1 MVSDTYRMKNRLSS
15 ILCLTFLLLLGCV
28 TPPTDKPNEQA
39 NSPKAKNQKS
49 SKPYIIVVATY
60 LKLGQK
66 DTKLQRLNLAN
77 EKNEFANLSD
87 CKEYVDSSMDKLF
100 TKFSDYRKRNNQQ
113 RKAILFECMKDSDY
127 REKTYSYP
135 YIIYAS
141 LYSDKGE
148 TDNFYYSIEGF
159 ISESEC
165 RAYLDKKYK
174 EIERTLKNH
183 LTQNSPN
190 FSITYLS
197 CAKKSKLGNISVGKN
212 KGIKT

>member
-1 MVSDTYRMKNRLSS
+1 M
-15 ILCLTFLLLLGCV
+15 LGCV
-28 TPPTDKPNEQA
+28 TPSSTDKPNEQA
-39 NSPKAKNQKS
+39 NSTKANNQKS
-49 SKPYIIVVATY
+49 SKPYIVVVATY

-77 EKNEFANLSD
+77 EKYEFAKLSD

-113 RKAILFECMKDSDY
+113 RKAILFECMRDSDY

-159 ISESEC
+159 ITESEC

-174 EIERTLKNH
+174 KIETTLNNYIKRN
-183 LTQNSPN
+183 TPN

-197 CAKKSKLGNISVGKN
+197 CNKKSAFGYVQMGKA
-212 KGIKT
+212 KGIET

>member
-1 MVSDTYRMKNRLSS
+1 MN
-15 ILCLTFLLLLGCV
+15 
-28 TPPTDKPNEQA
+28 
-39 NSPKAKNQKS
+39 NQKS
-49 SKPYIIVVATY
+49 STPYIVVVATY

-77 EKNEFANLSD
+77 EKSEFANLSD
-87 CKEYVDSSMDKLF
+87 CKDYVDSSMDTLF

-135 YIIYAS
+135 FIIYAS

-148 TDNFYYSIEGF
+148 TGNFYYSIEGF
-159 ISESEC
+159 ISETEC
-165 RAYLDKKYK
+165 RGHLDKKYK
-174 EIERTLKNH
+174 YIETTLNNYIKRN
-183 LTQNSPN
+183 TPN

-197 CAKKSKLGNISVGKN
+197 CDKKSKFGYVQMGKA
-212 KGIKT
+212 KGIET

>member
-1 MVSDTYRMKNRLSS
+1 MKYFFKAISYLS
-15 ILCLTFLLLLGCV
+15 ILLLLGCV
-28 TPPTDKPNEQA
+28 TPPTDKSNKQA
-39 NSPKAKNQKS
+39 NSSIANNQKS

-77 EKNEFANLSD
+77 EKSEFAKLSD
-87 CKEYVDSSMDKLF
+87 CKKYVDSSMDKLF

-141 LYSDKGE
+141 LYSDEGE
-148 TDNFYYSIEGF
+148 TGNFYYSIEGF
-159 ISESEC
+159 ITETEC

-174 EIERTLKNH
+174 NIEITLNNYIKRN
-183 LTQNSPN
+183 TPN
-190 FSITYLS
+190 FRITYLS
-197 CAKKSKLGNISVGKN
+197 CNKKSAFGYVQMGEAKEIE
-212 KGIKT
+212 T

>member
-1 MVSDTYRMKNRLSS
+1 MNYFIKAISYLS
-15 ILCLTFLLLLGCV
+15 ILLLLGCV
-28 TPPTDKPNEQA
+28 TPSTDKPNEEA
-39 NSPKAKNQKS
+39 NSSRVNKQKS
-49 SKPYIIVVATY
+49 STPYIVVVATY
-60 LKLGQK
+60 LKLGQQ

-77 EKNEFANLSD
+77 EKSEFANLSD
-87 CKEYVDSSMDKLF
+87 CKEYVDSSKDKLF

-113 RKAILFECMKDSDY
+113 RKAILFECMRDSDY

-148 TDNFYYSIEGF
+148 TENFYYSIEGF

-174 EIERTLKNH
+174 NIETTLNNFIKRN
-183 LTQNSPN
+183 TPN

-197 CAKKSKLGNISVGKN
+197 CNKKSAFGYVQMGKE
-212 KGIKT
+212 KGIET

>member
-1 MVSDTYRMKNRLSS
+1 MKMMFKVFFSLC
-15 ILCLTFLLLLGCV
+15 ILTLFGCV
-28 TPPTDKPNEQA
+28 TPSTNKPNEEAYSSKA
-39 NSPKAKNQKS
+39 NSQQS
-49 SKPYIIVVATY
+49 SKPYIVVVATF
-60 LKLGQK
+60 LNLGQK

-77 EKNEFANLSD
+77 EKDEFAKLSD
-87 CKEYVDSSMDKLF
+87 CKDYVDSSMDKLF
-100 TKFSDYRKRNNQQ
+100 TKFSDYRNRNNQQ

-148 TDNFYYSIEGF
+148 TENFYYSIEGF
-159 ISESEC
+159 ITESEC

-174 EIERTLKNH
+174 NIETTLNNYIKRN
-183 LTQNSPN
+183 TPN

-197 CAKKSKLGNISVGKN
+197 CNKKSAFGYVQMGEA
-212 KGIKT
+212 KGIET